1 MAVIFLLGI
10 SSGFPSALLGSAL
23 GYWMKEVNVDIK
35 TISFF
40 SLVGIAY
47 TLKFLWAPLIDK
59 LNIPVLG
66 KLMGRRKSWML
77 LTQLLMIFSIIKI
90 GQIDLANQLELAALY
105 CVILGFAS
113 ASQDIVIDAYRV
125 EILEKEEYGLGAA
138 SITFGWRVGSLV
150 AGYFAFLLSSEAYG
164 YSWSNIYLLLSGLTL
179 FGLFVSIFGPR
190 PKIEKTLESKKTIK
204 EWLSDAVISP
214 FSDFMKRKG
223 WILFLLFVLLF
234 KLGDAMMSGVL
245 MGAFYKD
252 LGTDTAILANIT
264 KVYGFVSSVVGAF
277 FGGYLI
283 TKIGLIRTLWI
294 GAILQAATNLLFAL
308 LAQTG
313 NDITLLTTA
322 IITDNFC
329 GALATTAFVAFISGL
344 CNLNY
349 TATQYALLSALSSV
363 GRTVISSFGGGIVE
377 KTSWAEFFVIT
388 AVAAIPG
395 IIALYFIT
403 KFFKSEVDNHAKTA

>member
-1 MAVIFLLGI
+1 MLGI
-10 SSGFPSALLGSAL
+10 SSGFPSALIGSAL

-35 TISFF
+35 TIGFF

-59 LNIPVLG
+59 LNIPILG

-77 LTQLLMIFSIIKI
+77 VTQALMIFSIIKI
-90 GQIDLANQLELAALY
+90 GQTDLANELELAALY

-150 AGYFAFLLSSEAYG
+150 AGYLAFLLSSEAYG
-164 YSWSNIYLLLSGLTL
+164 YSWGNIYFLLSGLTF
-179 FGLFVSIFGPR
+179 FGLFVALFGPR
-190 PKIEKTLESKKTIK
+190 PKIEKTLETKKTIK
-204 EWLSDAVISP
+204 EWITDAVVSP

-223 WILFLLFVLLF
+223 WLLFLLFVLLF
-234 KLGDAMMSGVL
+234 KLGDAMMSGLL
-245 MGAFYKD
+245 MGAFYKE

-264 KVYGFVSSVVGAF
+264 KLYGFASSVIGAF

-313 NDITLLTTA
+313 NDVPLLTTA
-322 IITDNFC
+322 IISDNFC

-363 GRTVISSFGGGIVE
+363 GRTVISSYGGSIVE
-377 KTSWAEFFVIT
+377 QTGWAEFFVIT
-388 AVAAIPG
+388 AIAAIPG

-403 KFFKSEVDNHAKTA
+403 KFFKSEVDNPVKTA